1 MRINARIQ
9 TVIELLELVYGE
21 DAPADVIINNYL
33 RQRRF
38 IGSTDRREIMQQFYD
53 IIRTRWRLD
62 GYLAVAGFA
71 GDQKRQ
77 LSRLHMLTYLM
88 REQDTCRLD
97 IEGIFN
103 GELFSAP
110 QLSLMEGMIA
120 DKLIDLKFERLTEA
134 AQLGVSEASL
144 VRFKESFPQTYK
156 EEITA
161 QHTTGRLDLRVNI
174 LKTDVGNVERLLKKE
189 KILYEKSTYSPW
201 GLRLKYRMPL
211 SNHKLL
217 TEGLV
222 EIQDEGSQLVAMTV
236 GAKPGMLV
244 WDYCAGA
251 GGKSLAM
258 AAMMQNKGRLIAS
271 DALAW
276 RLNKAPQRFRR
287 AGIHNI
293 ECRALEGDN
302 LKWVK
307 RQYGKS
313 DRVLVDAPCS
323 GSGTWRRNP
332 ELKWRM
338 TDKDI
343 AEICVKQAEIL
354 DKASNLVKPGGRLI
368 YATCS
373 LYAQENQ
380 EQITSFLERHPNFT
394 VIPVELEIEEKVN
407 LTPEGYLQLTPFQH
421 GMDGFFACVME
432 RKVEIAAEKAKVAE
446 AGE

>member
-9 TVIELLELVYGE
+9 TIIELLELVYGD
-21 DAPADVIINNYL
+21 DAPADVIVNNYL

-38 IGSTDRREIMQQFYD
+38 IGSTDRREILEQFYEL
-53 IIRTRWRLD
+53 IRARWRLD

-77 LSRLHMLTYLM
+77 LSRIHMLTYLLKIQEKS
-88 REQDTCRLD
+88 REE
-97 IEGIFN
+97 IELIFT
-103 GELFSAP
+103 GEQFSAAP
-110 QLSLMEGMIA
+110 LSLMEGMA
-120 DKLIDLKFERLTEA
+120 LDKLAPIPLSKLTEA
-134 AQLGVSEASL
+134 AQLGVSDSSL
-144 VRFKESFPQTYK
+144 TRFKETFPSTYQ
-156 EEITA
+156 EEIKA
-161 QHTTGRLDLRVNI
+161 QEGTGRLDLRINI
-174 LKTDVGNVERLLKKE
+174 LKTDIGNVERLLKKE
-189 KILYEKSTYSPW
+189 KIQYEISEYSPW

-222 EIQDEGSQLVAMTV
+222 EIQDEGSQLVALAV

-276 RLNKAPQRFRR
+276 RLNKAPQRLRR
-287 AGIHNI
+287 AGIHNV

-307 RQYGKS
+307 RQQGKS

-338 TDKDI
+338 TDQDI

-354 DKASNLVKPGGRLI
+354 DKAASLVKPGGRLI

-373 LYAQENQ
+373 VYSQENQ
-380 EQITSFLERHPNFT
+380 DQIRAFLDRHADFK
-394 VIPVELEIEEKVN
+394 VIPVELEIEKEVA
-407 LTPEGYLQLTPFQH
+407 LTSEGYLQLSPARH
-421 GMDGFFACVME
+421 GMDGFFACVL
-432 RKVEIAAEKAKVAE
+432 EKGVV
-446 AGE
+446 